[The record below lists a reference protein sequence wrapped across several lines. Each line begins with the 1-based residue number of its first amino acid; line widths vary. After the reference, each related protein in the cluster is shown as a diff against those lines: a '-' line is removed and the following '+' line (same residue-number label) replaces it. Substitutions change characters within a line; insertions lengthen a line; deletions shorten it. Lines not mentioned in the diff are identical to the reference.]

1 MPQQDMITRS
11 ATHRAS
17 SPARSPRQTLT
28 RRRPPRSCRGQELLR
43 HRRTVPDT
51 TRTHGPLS
59 TVSPYAHNDRAWFR
73 RRNHRLCN
81 GRLNWRTGVA
91 ALLRHDVLW
100 LRGRRADVDRNV
112 PSSPRSR
119 DQLSSTPQTPTATAR
134 RRKSSGRS
142 FPTAVTRSSSARR
155 SSTRPGRTSMQE
167 AAPPTHHPRG
177 RGQTEAAPHRLAG
190 LLLRPRLR
198 RAHANRADRTRPRRS
213 PAEGQDPLPGRQQLG
228 RLADRDRARHLGARR
243 FSAVRADPAHVQPG
257 QAAGGGR
264 DPSPGRRGE
273 AAAADVTDP
282 CADQDRASRRSAG
295 D

>member
-51 TRTHGPLS
+51 TRTHVPLS

-134 RRKSSGRS
+134 RRKSSERS
-142 FPTAVTRSSSARR
+142 SPTAVTRSSSARR

-167 AAPPTHHPRG
+167 AS
-177 RGQTEAAPHRLAG
+177 
-190 LLLRPRLR
+190 
-198 RAHANRADRTRPRRS
+198 RADTS
-213 PAEGQDPLPGRQQLG
+213 
-228 RLADRDRARHLGARR
+228 
-243 FSAVRADPAHVQPG
+243 
-257 QAAGGGR
+257 
-264 DPSPGRRGE
+264 
-273 AAAADVTDP
+273 
-282 CADQDRASRRSAG
+282 SAG
-295 D
+295 SRPD